1 MQESAKQKGGG
12 SGAQTQTPFLTDVTT
27 LRQRAR
33 AHIEEGAVTQNYGLD
48 TKIVTKVLNEALA
61 TEIVCVLRYKRHY
74 YMAKGI
80 HSETVKSEFLQH
92 AQEEQGHADRLAER
106 IVQLGGEPDLN
117 PEGLASR
124 SHSQYD
130 ESEDIRQ
137 MLHEDLIAERIA
149 IESYREIAQW
159 LGDKDSTTRKMMEEI
174 LASEEEHADDL
185 VSLLEGL
192 PGGIKGEEPK
202 QAPRP

>member
-1 MQESAKQKGGG
+1 MQKSADKQGGAG
-12 SGAQTQTPFLTDVTT
+12 SDAPQTPFLTDVAT

-48 TKIVTKVLNEALA
+48 TNVVVKVLNEALA

-80 HSETVKSEFLQH
+80 HSETVKSEFLEH
-92 AQEEQGHADRLAER
+92 AQEEQAHADLLAER
-106 IVQLGGEPDLN
+106 IVQLGGEPDFN
-117 PEGLASR
+117 PANLVSR

-130 ESEDIRQ
+130 ESESIRA
-137 MLHEDLIAERIA
+137 MLHEDLVAERIA

-174 LASEEEHADDL
+174 LASEEQHADDL

-192 PGGIKGEEPK
+192 PGGLVNVEEPDTGK
-202 QAPRP
+202 P

>member
-1 MQESAKQKGGG
+1 MQQSASKQGGAG
-12 SGAQTQTPFLTDVTT
+12 SDAPQTPFLTDVAT

-48 TKIVTKVLNEALA
+48 TNVVVKVLNEALA

-80 HSETVKSEFLQH
+80 HSETVKSEFLEH
-92 AQEEQGHADRLAER
+92 AQEEQAHADLLAER
-106 IVQLGGEPDLN
+106 IVQLGGEPDFN
-117 PEGLASR
+117 PANLVSR

-130 ESEDIRQ
+130 ESESIRA
-137 MLHEDLIAERIA
+137 MLHEDLVAERIA

-174 LASEEEHADDL
+174 LASEEQHADDL

-192 PGGIKGEEPK
+192 PGGLVNVEEPDTGK
-202 QAPRP
+202 P

>member
-1 MQESAKQKGGG
+1 MMQQSATSKGGG
-12 SGAQTQTPFLTDVTT
+12 SSRARRRTPFLTDVAT

-48 TKIVTKVLNEALA
+48 AKLVVKVLNEALA

-74 YMAKGI
+74 FMAKGI
-80 HSETVKSEFLQH
+80 HSESVKSEFLQH
-92 AQEEQGHADRLAER
+92 AQEEQAHADLLAER
-106 IVQLGGEPDLN
+106 IVQLGGEPDFN

-130 ESEDIRQ
+130 ASEGIRQ
-137 MLHEDLIAERIA
+137 MLREDLFAERIA
-149 IESYREIAQW
+149 IESYREIVQW

-174 LASEEEHADDL
+174 LAVRRGAR
-185 VSLLEGL
+185 GR
-192 PGGIKGEEPK
+192 
-202 QAPRP
+202 PRVAARRACPAA